1 MKPRASAEFVA
12 MAKQP
17 ALLLDQPIAPADL
30 LWAIGSVCN
39 LHRAP
44 FDASLLQSQYPPP
57 HTSLTLVEAV
67 RSLGFH
73 AEPTPMV
80 VPQLGSLPMPCLVLL
95 RPARENSDDA
105 GKAAPAREAPA
116 ASACFRLALL
126 VKVDPGR
133 ILFFHAGKTTPSV
146 ATPEEFAGFYA
157 GLALAVVPAVQPVRD
172 DDPVAK
178 SERFGFRWFV
188 PELLKHKKVWRDVLA
203 ASLFIQLMALATP
216 LGSQIIIDK
225 VIVHQTSSTLI
236 VIAAALGMFLL
247 FSAGLSWIRQYL
259 VSHTGNRVDAVLG
272 MAVFHHLFRLPVR
285 YFEHR
290 ATGVVAARV
299 HGVETIREFLS
310 GAAVTLLLDCPF
322 LVVFLAFMVV
332 YSAWLSLVTLAILAA
347 IIAIS
352 LFVAPLFQRRL
363 NQQFLL
369 GARTQAFLTEYI
381 AGMETVKSLQMEP
394 QLARKYE
401 GYLGTYLQA
410 NFSTRQLANSYNVVA
425 NALEQL
431 MNTVIL
437 SLGAWLV
444 MTNAD
449 FTIGM
454 LVAFQMFASR
464 VSQPMLRLVGL
475 WQQFQQASIA
485 VQRLADVMNAPPEP
499 YAVAPSRDA
508 VGPGRIEF
516 KGASFRY
523 RDELPFLFRHLNLAI
538 APGQSVVVMGPSGS
552 GKSTLA
558 KLLQGFYWPVDGQI
572 LIDGRDSRHFA
583 ANELRAYFG
592 VVPQDT
598 TLFSG
603 TVYDNLILANPFA
616 TFDLVVQACKFA
628 EIHDFIDG
636 LPNGYQTEIG
646 ERGVGL
652 SGGQKQRIAVA
663 RALLKRPKVLIFDE
677 ATSNLDA
684 PTAENIARTIN
695 GLKGKVTMLFIAHQ
709 APKGLAADV
718 VVRIGA
724 RPHGQAADAAS
735 SAAA

>member
-1 MKPRASAEFVA
+1 
-12 MAKQP
+12 MAKKA

-30 LWAIGSVCN
+30 LWAIGSICN
-39 LHRAP
+39 LHRVP

-67 RSLGFH
+67 RALGFR
-73 AEPTPMV
+73 AEPTPLS

-95 RPARENSDDA
+95 RPARESSNDA
-105 GKAAPAREAPA
+105 SAAGDTGDAAPAREAPP
-116 ASACFRLALL
+116 CFRLALL
-126 VKVDPGR
+126 VKVDPER
-133 ILFFHAGKTTPSV
+133 VLFFHAGKTTPSV

-157 GLALAVVPAVQPVRD
+157 GLTLAVVPAVPPVRD
-172 DDPVAK
+172 DDPVAR
-178 SERFGFRWFV
+178 SERFAFRWFV
-188 PELLKHKKVWRDVLA
+188 PELLKHRKVWRDVLA
-203 ASLFIQLMALATP
+203 ASLFIQLIAVATP

-225 VIVHQTSSTLI
+225 VIVQQTSSTLI
-236 VIAAALGMFLL
+236 VIAVALGIFLL
-247 FSAGLSWIRQYL
+247 FSAGLSWIRMYL

-290 ATGVVAARV
+290 PTGVVAARV

-322 LVVFLAFMVV
+322 LVVFLAFMFV
-332 YSAWLSLVTLAILAA
+332 YSAWLSLVTLTVLAA

-352 LFVAPLFQRRL
+352 LAVAPLFQQRL
-363 NQQFLL
+363 NRQFLL

-401 GYLGTYLQA
+401 DYLATYLQS
-410 NFSTRQLANSYNVVA
+410 NFSTRQLANGYNVVA
-425 NALEQL
+425 SALEQL
-431 MNTVIL
+431 MSTAIL
-437 SLGAWLV
+437 LLGAWLV
-444 MTNAD
+444 MTTAD

-485 VQRLADVMNAPPEP
+485 VQRLGDVMNAPPEP
-499 YAVAPSRDA
+499 YAVAPSHDA

-523 RDELPFLFRHLNLAI
+523 RDELPFLFRNLNLAI
-538 APGQSVVVMGPSGS
+538 APGQSVVVTGPSGS

-558 KLLQGFYWPVDGQI
+558 KLLQGLYWPGEGQL
-572 LIDGRDSRHFA
+572 LIDGRDSRHLA

-592 VVPQDT
+592 VVPQET

-603 TVYDNLILANPFA
+603 TVYENLILANPFA

-652 SGGQKQRIAVA
+652 SGGQRQRIAVA
-663 RALLKRPKVLIFDE
+663 RALLKRPKILVFDE

-684 PTAENIARTIN
+684 PTADHLARTIN
-695 GLKGKVTMLFIAHQ
+695 ALKGKVTMLFIAHQ
-709 APKGLAADV
+709 VPKALAADV
-718 VVRIGA
+718 VVRLGSHPRA
-724 RPHGQAADAAS
+724 QDADAAS
-735 SAAA
+735 PAAA